1 MQTVIIHDGMIMYE
15 IMCLWNSEG
24 EGEVYS
30 ALDTKISPYG
40 PVSLALL

>member
-1 MQTVIIHDGMIMYE
+1 MQTVIIHNGMIMYE
-15 IMCLWNSEG
+15 IMCLWNS